1 MRYELWMSWR
11 YLFTKRRERFI
22 SLVSVI
28 AMGGVALGVAA
39 LIVVLS
45 VMSGFGAELREK
57 IIGTNMHLVVEGRE
71 NMPYPIKLQEQ
82 LGQVAHVRGVSP
94 YIAGEAVLRTQD
106 RLTGVVVRGI
116 DPATEPSVTKIAEYL
131 HGQPLAL
138 AGRQVLIGRELAA
151 ILGVS
156 VGQTVSLI
164 APVDGTRYDM
174 QISGIFESGMYEY
187 DARLIYVH
195 LHTAQMMFGF
205 TGRISGLG
213 VRLDDAS
220 RADAAAQAVAR
231 ILPPVFQVRTWK
243 TMNRNL
249 FDALQL
255 ESMAM
260 FVILTLIVVVAAA
273 NIVATLLMM
282 VMERTK
288 DIGILKSV
296 GATSRSIQ
304 FIFTCEG
311 LFIGCIGT
319 AAGVALGVGIC
330 WLQATYGLVRLPA
343 SVYYLDV
350 LPVQLRAADIT
361 RVTAS
366 ALVIS
371 LLATSYPAWQAA
383 RLQPVEALRYE

>member
-28 AMGGVALGVAA
+28 AMGGVALGCAA

-57 IIGTNMHLVVEGRE
+57 IIGTNMHLVVEGRDGL
-71 NMPYPIKLQEQ
+71 PYPIKLQEQ
-82 LGQVAHVRGVSP
+82 LAAVPHVQGVSP
-94 YIAGEAVLRTQD
+94 YIAGEAILRTQD
-106 RLTGVVVRGI
+106 RLMGVVVRGI
-116 DPATEPSVTKIAEYL
+116 DPATESSVTQIAKYL

-138 AGRQVLIGRELAA
+138 SPRQVLIGRELAT
-151 ILGVS
+151 IMGVG

-164 APVDGTRYDM
+164 APVDGTRYDI
-174 QISGIFESGMYEY
+174 QIGGIFESGMYEY

-195 LHTAQMMFGF
+195 LHTAQAMFGLA
-205 TGRISGLG
+205 GRVTGLG
-213 VRLDDAS
+213 LRLDDVNQ
-220 RADAAAQAVAR
+220 ADATATAVAR
-231 ILPPVFQVRTWK
+231 LLPPVFQVRTWMA
-243 TMNRNL
+243 MNRNL

-255 ESMAM
+255 EKMAM
-260 FVILTLIVVVAAA
+260 FVILTLIVIVAAA

-304 FIFTCEG
+304 CIFTCEG
-311 LFIGCIGT
+311 LLIGGIGT
-319 AAGVALGVGIC
+319 LVGVALGVGVC
-330 WLQATYGLVRLPA
+330 VLQKTYGIVRLPG
-343 SVYYLDV
+343 SIYYLDV
-350 LPVQLRAADIT
+350 LPVQLRWADALA
-361 RVTAS
+361 VGGS

-383 RLQPVEALRYE
+383 RMHPVEALRYE